1 MKSCFQ
7 EIVLQ
12 IVYRLQFSFIVWGGG
27 DGKACPSGVS
37 IHIIEMEITS
47 SSDSGDQLVD

>member
-1 MKSCFQ
+1 MFSSDGLANCLQ
-7 EIVLQ
+7 TSVLLHR
-12 IVYRLQFSFIVWGGG
+12 VGGG